1 MNKNN
6 PIDRFDVTL
15 ITGKSISISR
25 QEVTGVFLHPWILL
39 TYSGLSLMT
48 VAMNQQPW
56 TLGMPM
62 WLRTAIYFLSSVV
75 GLFGAWATLIALA
88 WAVTRG
94 LVHKVHSII
103 FDLTGAFMSLFT
115 TYWLV
120 AVNRQRP
127 DLFSAPSAFLYAFY
141 IVIIVHVSI
150 YLWSVVIPRILLQ
163 LRAQDDIPS
172 STQINVKKEPDGAA
186 QATMTPAS
194 PVLAERVIDQHH
206 TVVIGGTR
214 IPASLILHIRAEG
227 NYVRIYTAQSTYFEA
242 FTMKGVLSQMPAQL
256 GLQTHRSHW
265 VSYSAIQSVVND
277 GRGLRLSLTSGVEVP
292 VSRSNLDKVR
302 TLAIRGVSNAQLS
315 QVRPPSV

>member
-1 MNKNN
+1 MKKNN
-6 PIDRFDVTL
+6 PIDRFEVTL
-15 ITGKSISISR
+15 ITGKSIRISR
-25 QEVTGVFLHPWILL
+25 QEVTRVFLHPWILL

-75 GLFGAWATLIALA
+75 GLFGAWATLIALS
-88 WAVTRG
+88 WAVKRG
-94 LVHKVHSII
+94 LVRKVHSII

-163 LRAQDDIPS
+163 LREQNDILS
-172 STQINVKKEPDGAA
+172 SLPINLETESDGAA
-186 QATMTPAS
+186 QETVTAAS
-194 PVLAERVIDQHH
+194 SVLAERVSGRHD

-214 IPASLILHIRAEG
+214 IPSSFILHIRAEG

-242 FTMKGVLSQMPAQL
+242 ATMKSVLSQMPAHL
-256 GLQTHRSHW
+256 GLHIHRSHW
-265 VSYSAIQSVVND
+265 VSYSAIQTIVND
-277 GRGLRLSLTSGVEVP
+277 GRGLRVSLTSGVQVP

-302 TLAIRGVSNAQLS
+302 NLALRGASDAQLS
-315 QVRPPSV
+315 PVPPQNV